1 MRWTIFLLGL
11 LGCEPEPPPGPDA
24 PWQERAPLPE
34 RRLEAAAAM
43 NGTRLVVAGGFS
55 TGASEVPPLAISRG
69 VLQYDPFA
77 DAWTQL
83 PDAPVAWTHGALVG
97 VGGALYL
104 LGGLEG
110 ETFVPSGRVFRLAAG
125 GDEWIE
131 KEMAAMPA
139 GEERG
144 AAAVVHTQGHVF
156 LFGGEGPAGPLATV
170 LDYVIA
176 DDVWKQ
182 DIPPLPTPRSH
193 AAVMRDGD
201 GTFIVAGGIG
211 VQGPLGDVWA
221 LAPGGAW
228 VAREPMPTPRGA
240 CAYGVIYGR
249 LVCAG
254 GETIVNGTIVPSRAV
269 EVYDPNVDTWTA
281 IAELPVERGGAAGAV
296 VANRLYVIGGSAS
309 AALEPTATLF
319 ELDLLDTIEE

>member
-1 MRWTIFLLGL
+1 MLLGL
-11 LGCEPEPPPGPDA
+11 VACEAEPPPGPDA
-24 PWQERAPLPE
+24 PWQERAALPE

-43 NGTRLVVAGGFS
+43 NGTRLVVAGGFA
-55 TGASEVPPLAISRG
+55 TGAADVPPLEISRA
-69 VLQYDPFA
+69 VLQYDPFGDA
-77 DAWTQL
+77 DTAWTRL
-83 PDAPVAWTHGALVG
+83 PDAQVAWTHAALVG

-110 ETFVPSGRVFRLAAG
+110 DTFVPSGRVFRLG
-125 GDEWIE
+125 LGDEAWSE
-131 KEMAAMPA
+131 KEMATMPA

-182 DIPPLPTPRSH
+182 ELPPLPTPRSH

-221 LAPGGAW
+221 LPPGGTW
-228 VAREPMPTPRGA
+228 IAREPMPTPRGG
-240 CAYGVIYGR
+240 CAYGTVYGR

-254 GETIVNGTIVPSRAV
+254 GETLVNGVIVPSRAV
-269 EVYDPNVDTWTA
+269 EVYDPNVDTWTQ
-281 IAELPVERGGAAGAV
+281 IAEIPDARGGAAGAV
-296 VANRLYVIGGSAS
+296 VANRLYVVGGSAS
-309 AALEPTATLF
+309 AALEPTATVF
-319 ELDLLDTIEE
+319 ELDVLDTIEP